1 MTNPGP
7 LSTGVADAVKTASEH
22 MTAAGAVLDEI
33 EITDFEGC
41 VDLDFDII
49 DAEAALY
56 HRPWYERRLSEYT
69 AEVGPRVGTGF
80 SSALLTT
87 SKTGD
92 VPMPTALSSSK
103 HWADA
108 SFSFSPACPPRA
120 AHRRTR
126 CC

>member
-56 HRPWYERRLSEYT
+56 HRPWYERRLL
-69 AEVGPRVGTGF
+69 RI
-80 SSALLTT
+80 
-87 SKTGD
+87 
-92 VPMPTALSSSK
+92 
-103 HWADA
+103 
-108 SFSFSPACPPRA
+108 
-120 AHRRTR
+120 HRRGRSTSR
-126 CC
+126 HRILQWRR